1 MPGAHALL
9 SASSAHRWL
18 YCTPSARLE
27 EKLPDTESEAARE
40 GTLAHALCE
49 LKLRHYFYTPD
60 FSKRKYSAAVKKLQ
74 KDPLWQPEMDRYTD
88 DYADYVKSIA
98 LSAPCAPAVRIE
110 QRVDY
115 STYAPEGF
123 GTADCLLIGG
133 QALIVIDF
141 KYGKGVPVS
150 AEGNPQLSLYALG
163 AYEAYRILFDIR
175 KVRLVV
181 IQPRINN
188 ISEWETSVEELLQFG
203 ELVKQ
208 RAEMAYSGDGEF
220 KPSPEACRFCR
231 AGATC
236 RARSDHNVRQAF
248 DIGPLPP
255 LITDAEV
262 GERLAALEDVAKY
275 QKDLQA
281 YALKKCLAG
290 GEIPGWKAVE
300 GRTVRAWS
308 DQDAAL
314 DALIYGGVAPEIL
327 YKREPLTLAQ
337 IEKEV
342 GKDTLSELAGK
353 YITRTAGKPT
363 LAKASDKREAITNKK
378 TAKEAFKED

>member
-1 MPGAHALL
+1 M
-9 SASSAHRWL
+9 
-18 YCTPSARLE
+18 
-27 EKLPDTESEAARE
+27 
-40 GTLAHALCE
+40 
-49 LKLRHYFYTPD
+49 
-60 FSKRKYSAAVKKLQ
+60 
-74 KDPLWQPEMDRYTD
+74 
-88 DYADYVKSIA
+88 
-98 LSAPCAPAVRIE
+98 
-110 QRVDY
+110 
-115 STYAPEGF
+115 
-123 GTADCLLIGG
+123 
-133 QALIVIDF
+133 
-141 KYGKGVPVS
+141 
-150 AEGNPQLSLYALG
+150 
-163 AYEAYRILFDIR
+163 
-175 KVRLVV
+175 
-181 IQPRINN
+181 
-188 ISEWETSVEELLQFG
+188 
-203 ELVKQ
+203 
-208 RAEMAYSGDGEF
+208 
-220 KPSPEACRFCR
+220 
-231 AGATC
+231 
-236 RARSDHNVRQAF
+236 
-248 DIGPLPP
+248 
-255 LITDAEV
+255 
-262 GERLAALEDVAKY
+262 AKY

>member
-1 MPGAHALL
+1 MPKEHALL

-18 YCTPSARLE
+18 YCQRSARLE
-27 EKLPDTESEAARE
+27 ETLPDTTSGAAKE

-60 FSKRKYSAAVKKLQ
+60 FGKRKYNAAVKKLQ

-88 DYADYVKSIA
+88 EYADYVKALAIA
-98 LSAPCAPAVRIE
+98 MPCAPAVRIE

-133 QALIVIDF
+133 QTLTIIDF

-163 AYEAYRILFDIR
+163 AYEAYRILFDI
-175 KVRLVV
+175 KCVRLVV

-188 ISEWETSVEELLQFG
+188 NSVWETSVEELLAFG
-203 ELVKQ
+203 EFVKP
-208 RAEMAYSGDGEF
+208 RAALAYSGGGEF
-220 KPSPEACRFCR
+220 KPSPETCRFCR

-248 DIGPLPP
+248 GIGEMPP
-255 LITDAEV
+255 TITDAEV
-262 GERLAALEDVAKY
+262 GERLTALEDVVKY

-281 YALKKCLAG
+281 YALNRCLAG
-290 GEIPGWKAVE
+290 VEIPGWKAVE

-314 DALIYGGVAPEIL
+314 DALVAGGVAQEVI

-342 GKDTLSELAGK
+342 GKSTLADLAGK

-363 LAKASDKREAITNKK
+363 LAKASDTRAAITNKK